1 MVAALVKVVVR
12 VFAGKG
18 VAAVVER
25 GHFLMGSLIATP
37 QHNNKCCCCS
47 ELHFTVRKPFEGIV
61 YV

>member
-12 VFAGKG
+12 VFVGKG

-37 QHNNKCCCCS
+37 QHNTSGGNKYVVVAR
-47 ELHFTVRKPFEGIV
+47 LVLAKPKT
-61 YV
+61 